1 MQPKIWGLELAFDW
15 LEQIVKSGCSILHI
29 FPARMT
35 CVELYC
41 QITWEHLPQLCVKFE
56 LWRRQ
61 LGTMFI
67 TSAYNYVHDISLFL
81 KWGISNVPFCSI
93 FVPFHFYLVMA
104 LIVPSLDNIFTVLL
118 GSERV
123 KIGMMKPIF
132 LDSAS
137 PRGRGVHACVGKVCY
152 KCIVHILK
160 SSKNYIFLCL

>member
-1 MQPKIWGLELAFDW
+1 MLALIFDW
-15 LEQIVKSGCSILHI
+15 LEQSGKIGCHI
-29 FPARMT
+29 FAVRMT
-35 CVELYC
+35 CAEPYC
-41 QITWEHLPQLCVKFE
+41 QITWEHFPQLYVKFE

-67 TSAYNYVHDISLFL
+67 TSAYNYVHDISQFL

-93 FVPFHFYLVMA
+93 FVPFHYFLVMA
-104 LIVPSLDNIFTVLL
+104 LIVPSLDNILTVLL

-137 PRGRGVHACVGKVCY
+137 PRGRGGSCVCGQG
-152 KCIVHILK
+152 L
-160 SSKNYIFLCL
+160 L